1 MPVEVYSPFC
11 RLNVMQGC
19 WQGLLLI
26 TKIGS
31 SEDIY
36 NGIDKIALP
45 RCFVCN
51 HRVPMCVANI
61 SAHFDEMVENYICT
75 FT

>member
-1 MPVEVYSPFC
+1 MPVEVDSPFC
-11 RLNVMQGC
+11 RMNVQGC

-31 SEDIY
+31 SEHIY

-45 RCFVCN
+45 CQDVLFVIPDVCGEY
-51 HRVPMCVANI
+51 
-61 SAHFDEMVENYICT
+61 FCT
-75 FT
+75 LR